1 MKEIKAFLSNQ
12 KDIYTVMLL
21 EEMKSES
28 PNFVAMRDILNMV
41 IANEITLQGIKR
53 IKMSNKRFR
62 RTPEEIEQGLTVEQ
76 AKAARNEPI
85 KTQEELEAKHAEN
98 APTGLEM

>member
-1 MKEIKAFLSNQ
+1 MKTTINYKHEHMKEIKAFLSNQ

-41 IANEITLQGIKR
+41 IANEITLQGIK
-53 IKMSNKRFR
+53 KNKD
-62 RTPEEIEQGLTVEQ
+62 G
-76 AKAARNEPI
+76 K
-85 KTQEELEAKHAEN
+85 
-98 APTGLEM
+98 

>member
-41 IANEITLQGIKR
+41 IANEITLQGIKN
-53 IKMSNKRFR
+53 NKD
-62 RTPEEIEQGLTVEQ
+62 G
-76 AKAARNEPI
+76 K
-85 KTQEELEAKHAEN
+85 
-98 APTGLEM
+98 

>member
-41 IANEITLQGIKR
+41 IANEITLQGIK
-53 IKMSNKRFR
+53 KNKD
-62 RTPEEIEQGLTVEQ
+62 V
-76 AKAARNEPI
+76 K
-85 KTQEELEAKHAEN
+85 
-98 APTGLEM
+98 

>member
-41 IANEITLQGIKR
+41 IANEITLQGLK
-53 IKMSNKRFR
+53 KNKD
-62 RTPEEIEQGLTVEQ
+62 G
-76 AKAARNEPI
+76 K
-85 KTQEELEAKHAEN
+85 K
-98 APTGLEM
+98 

>member
-41 IANEITLQGIKR
+41 IANEITLQGIK
-53 IKMSNKRFR
+53 KNKD
-62 RTPEEIEQGLTVEQ
+62 G
-76 AKAARNEPI
+76 K
-85 KTQEELEAKHAEN
+85 K
-98 APTGLEM
+98 

>member
-28 PNFVAMRDILNMV
+28 PTFVALRDILK
-41 IANEITLQGIKR
+41 IAQANKITLQATK
-53 IKMSNKRFR
+53 KNKD
-62 RTPEEIEQGLTVEQ
+62 G
-76 AKAARNEPI
+76 K
-85 KTQEELEAKHAEN
+85 
-98 APTGLEM
+98 

>member
-41 IANEITLQGIKR
+41 IANETTLQGIK
-53 IKMSNKRFR
+53 KNKD
-62 RTPEEIEQGLTVEQ
+62 G
-76 AKAARNEPI
+76 K
-85 KTQEELEAKHAEN
+85 
-98 APTGLEM
+98 

>member
-41 IANEITLQGIKR
+41 IANEITLQGIK
-53 IKMSNKRFR
+53 KNKDD
-62 RTPEEIEQGLTVEQ
+62 
-76 AKAARNEPI
+76 K
-85 KTQEELEAKHAEN
+85 
-98 APTGLEM
+98 

>member
-41 IANEITLQGIKR
+41 IANEITLQGIKN
-53 IKMSNKRFR
+53 NKD
-62 RTPEEIEQGLTVEQ
+62 G
-76 AKAARNEPI
+76 K
-85 KTQEELEAKHAEN
+85 K
-98 APTGLEM
+98 